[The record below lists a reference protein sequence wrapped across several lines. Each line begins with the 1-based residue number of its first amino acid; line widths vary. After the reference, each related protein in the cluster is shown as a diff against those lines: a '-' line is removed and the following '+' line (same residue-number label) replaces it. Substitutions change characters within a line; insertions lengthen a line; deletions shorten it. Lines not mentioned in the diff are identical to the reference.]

1 MICLPSAL
9 DAWKESYIWNET
21 NLSHLCRCQFE
32 KVPLAMQDLLQ
43 AELQDTEDRGIIASI
58 DVPTDGVSSMV
69 VEQKKNGKL
78 RVCLDPRPLNKALK
92 RAHYPMP
99 VIDDLL
105 PSLAKARVFSVCDLR
120 SGFWHISLDEES
132 SFLTTFATPFGRY
145 RWLRMPFG
153 ITPAPEIFQNR
164 LEAALSGF
172 VGVKAIVDDLLV
184 FGEGETVE
192 KAIEQHNARPW
203 NCWSDAERKEY
214 SYSQKSFDFKRKRS
228 STADMF
234 LRKKD

>member
-1 MICLPSAL
+1 
-9 DAWKESYIWNET
+9 
-21 NLSHLCRCQFE
+21 
-32 KVPLAMQDLLQ
+32 
-43 AELQDTEDRGIIASI
+43 
-58 DVPTDGVSSMV
+58 MV
-69 VEQKKNGKL
+69 VEQKNNGKL

-145 RWLRMPFG
+145 RWLRMPFA
-153 ITPAPEIFQNR
+153 IAPALEIFQNR
-164 LEAALSGF
+164 LEAALSGL

-192 KAIEQHNARPW
+192 KAIEQYTARLL
-203 NCWSDAERKEY
+203 ERCREKGIQLQSEKVRFQAQEVKY
-214 SYSQKSFDFKRKRS
+214 CGHVFMEEGQKPDPEKISAIESMTRPRDRQEMKRYLGIVNYLAR
-228 STADMF
+228 F
-234 LRKKD
+234 LPQ